1 MVPSGPS
8 RGPNGAG
15 AGTGA
20 PALFHTL
27 TIADMPMNCRAK
39 GAPRKFRGNYKEV
52 VSFLRDY
59 ELLLAKCSVNLD
71 ENKCALLERYVS
83 ESVWEVVEGLP
94 AYEVKDWEA
103 LKTALKSL
111 FNAQQMEHKYVEKDL
126 KDLVRKTRKRQIND
140 LNGYKR
146 YHREIITV
154 AGWLRWRGK
163 IGEQEERKY
172 FWKGLPTSLKPDI
185 ITELKMIYP
194 RYSIAHLP
202 TLDQIDAAA
211 EELFRPDRFN
221 LDDSDNE
228 AETDTAVE
236 SDESNSDNES
246 EAEIK
251 IKRKTKK
258 TKHGKKKSKITVRS
272 RRSYESSSEEDSEN
286 DEDRTHTRKSKVRF
300 DQKKKSSRTGVND
313 RSRWE
318 RELLSPEE
326 SKETFDHLE
335 KEGQEAARIDEVEA
349 LAKQMEGMTLRDN
362 EWNRAYTHAIRIAPQ
377 SYLPMFELLAAQ
389 RMKAMNMYV
398 PPERSTVLPPSQ
410 PPALNSFQLSWL
422 N

>member
-1 MVPSGPS
+1 VCCF
-8 RGPNGAG
+8 
-15 AGTGA
+15 T
-20 PALFHTL
+20 
-27 TIADMPMNCRAK
+27 K
-39 GAPRKFRGNYKEV
+39 GAPREFRGNYKEV

-59 ELLLAKCSVNLD
+59 ELLLAKCSVNLG

-83 ESVWEVVEGLP
+83 ESVWEVIEGLP

-126 KDLVRKTRKRQIND
+126 KDLVCKTRKHQIND
-140 LNGYKR
+140 LNGYKQ
-146 YHREIITV
+146 YHREIT
-154 AGWLRWRGK
+154 
-163 IGEQEERKY
+163 
-172 FWKGLPTSLKPDI
+172 DI

-236 SDESNSDNES
+236 SDESNPDNES

-251 IKRKTKK
+251 TKRK

-272 RRSYESSSEEDSEN
+272 RQSYKSSSEEDSEN
-286 DEDRTHTRKSKVRF
+286 EEDRTHTRKSKVQF

-313 RSRWE
+313 WSRWE

-326 SKETFDHLE
+326 SKETFNHLE

-377 SYLPMFELLAAQ
+377 SHLPMFELLAAQ

-410 PPALNSFQLSWL
+410 PPASNSFQPSWP